1 MSLVPVAVV
10 ESWLRTSGSDAEP
23 LRWFCGARGEVVVE
37 ERAWRA
43 SIDSIE
49 VGEHIAAAVFH
60 VRDGR
65 VIEYQRFGALAEAL
79 NATALTPD
87 DELAV

>member
-37 ERAWRA
+37 QRAWRA
-43 SIDSIE
+43 LPDQLT
-49 VGEHIAAAVFH
+49 VGEQLAASVFH

-79 NATALTPD
+79 RATALTPD